1 MCSHASRERRRNPAV
16 IEVELCITDSRFSL
30 IDRCLRRPL
39 IGYALVNVFD
49 RSGIVLLQVFGALKL
64 PISQFQSSRCNLKL
78 SIRLGECY
86 FVRSSINCEKQI
98 ALSNNV
104 AVLLL

>member
-1 MCSHASRERRRNPAV
+1 MV
-16 IEVELCITDSRFSL
+16 EVELCITDSGFGL
-30 IDRCLRRPL
+30 LDRSPRRTL
-39 IGYALVNVFD
+39 IGYSLVNVFD

-86 FVRSSINCEKQI
+86 FVGSSINCEKQI